1 MKYYLIFILFVALST
16 VGKPQIFDSTFYH
29 SKEVASGYKDHKN
42 PIGYILIEDGKKEVF
57 KIESHCKCEKKVKE
71 NKIAIQIEKT
81 FPSDSFKKR
90 YLVDAKN
97 LANRFLMN
105 YAWYKDS
112 LDFQVSQITI
122 YLTGN
127 KVDSA
132 IIKRVSEE
140 AQFEGKYRV
149 SADINYF
156 NISIT
161 KANYHVASDIWGVAK
176 LKMPIPFGWT
186 ENDKIVNI
194 YFRCN
199 NSRIEQTVELPS
211 FDDGH
216 YPHGKN

>member
-1 MKYYLIFILFVALST
+1 MRTYLLLIFTMAFSYF
-16 VGKPQIFDSTFYH
+16 GKSQNFDSVFDH
-29 SKEVASGYKDHKN
+29 SNILNVGYAKESKPISTITILNDNKQQEDIEVRCICQKN
-42 PIGYILIEDGKKEVF
+42 
-57 KIESHCKCEKKVKE
+57 VKE
-71 NKIAIQIEKT
+71 NKIAIQASKI
-81 FPSDSFKKR
+81 FPSDSYKPA
-90 YLVDAKN
+90 YLKEAKTFMN
-97 LANRFLMN
+97 SFSMN

-122 YLTGN
+122 YLTDS
-127 KVDSA
+127 KVDST

-140 AQFEGKYRV
+140 PQFDGKYKI
-149 SADINYF
+149 SASIDYF

-161 KANYHVASDIWGVAK
+161 KTNYNVASDIWGVAK

-186 ENDKIVNI
+186 EHDKTVNL

-199 NSRIEQTVELPS
+199 NSRIDQTVELPS